1 MIGNIDAA
9 ALPSNVKNIFDFG
22 ICVKECPHE
31 AVFGVECRTT
41 NEVTACRSGSN
52 YATYEFLS
60 YCLPLFDSLP
70 ADVQSNW
77 DAVLASVSES
87 SFGELF
93 ADILISKWVILISI
107 GVCVLVTI
115 IYV

>member
-22 ICVKECPHE
+22 ICVKECPLE